1 MTAEQ
6 KPARTYPTED
16 ALRAEA
22 VRIARYACDGDKG
35 RVFGDPVFDA
45 VTEGRQKWKGYSA
58 CGDLP
63 TFVLRELGVRD
74 ERVLNRDDDEGV
86 VPWQIG
92 KNLSKLVF
100 GSGSAFVWASG
111 TKRPQPGDILYMSK
125 PEHVAVLEELDEP
138 AGKISTFDYGQ
149 WDYQAGKAAGK
160 RKVSTFAVQGRT
172 LKVGKRTL
180 RGWLD
185 LARLP
190 GLSVPATPES
200 DPCTTCPY
208 AKR

>member
-1 MTAEQ
+1 MTATQ

-22 VRIARYACDGDKG
+22 VRIACYACDGDRG
-35 RVFGDPVFDA
+35 RVYGDPVFEA

-58 CGDLP
+58 CGDLCQY
-63 TFVLRELGVRD
+63 VLRELGLRD
-74 ERVLNRDDDEGV
+74 ERILNRDDDGGV

-100 GSGSAFVWASG
+100 GSGSAFVWAYGSR
-111 TKRPQPGDILYMSK
+111 RPKPGDIVYLSK
-125 PEHVAVLEELDEP
+125 PEHVAVLEQLDES
-138 AGKISTFDYGQ
+138 AGRIVTFNYGL
-149 WDYQAGKAAGK
+149 WDAAAGKAAGG
-160 RKVSTFAVQGRT
+160 RRTSTFAVKGT
-172 LKVGKRTL
+172 SLAIGKRTL
-180 RGWLD
+180 HGWLD

-190 GLSVPATPES
+190 GLIVPATPES
-200 DPCTTCPY
+200 DPCATCPH